1 MERDSEKE
9 KNSKRNVSE
18 KEKGKEGKILSK
30 NYERIILGLS
40 RKKTAKNSTNKV
52 PINKKV

>member
-1 MERDSEKE
+1 MVKTV
-9 KNSKRNVSE
+9 SK
-18 KEKGKEGKILSK
+18 I
-30 NYERIILGLS
+30 YDRIILGLS